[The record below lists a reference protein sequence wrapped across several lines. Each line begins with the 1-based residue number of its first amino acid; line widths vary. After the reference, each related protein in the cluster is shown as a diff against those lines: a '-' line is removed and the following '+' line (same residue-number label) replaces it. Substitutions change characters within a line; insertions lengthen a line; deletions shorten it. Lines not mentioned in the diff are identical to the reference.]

1 MRARYLRIFIST
13 SLALGAPNALSQAAP
28 PGLQAAVDAA
38 WQRSPQGRTLEARRD
53 EMRAGSDAARSWIA
67 GSPTIGLAQRSDRWN
82 EHNGVR
88 ETEVSVSAP
97 LWLPRQQS
105 ARRNFAASSTEDLE
119 AQIAHARLA
128 LAGEVRE
135 RLWAAAAA
143 REALNEAQDH
153 QDHLEAIAEEVKW
166 RVDAGDLARIDGIL
180 AQQEVLAA
188 KGAVS
193 IAEAALQEALARY
206 RILTGQA
213 DLPPAEPEP
222 IAGAMRDP
230 HPRMAAARTALQRAH
245 ASLGVVNSTRSEP
258 PSVGVSMR
266 RERDDAASAPASSV
280 AFVVQIPVG
289 TSARN
294 RPLETAAHT
303 EIEAATAELAQA
315 EAALHADIDL
325 ARQQLAAS
333 RQALDAASA
342 RLALASEHTAL
353 VEKAFR
359 LGERG
364 LAELLRSQ
372 SQLHDAEFA
381 ESQQRVAVGRAHA
394 RLNQALGVTP

>member
-1 MRARYLRIFIST
+1 MRAHYLRFCIST
-13 SLALGAPNALSQAAP
+13 ALALAAPMAFSQAGP
-28 PGLQAAVDAA
+28 SGLNAAVDAA
-38 WQRSPQGRTLEARRD
+38 WQRSPQGRTLEARRN
-53 EMRAGSDAARSWIA
+53 EMLAGRDAARSWLA
-67 GSPTIGLAQRSDRWN
+67 GSPTLGLAQRSDRWN
-82 EHNGVR
+82 EQNGVR

-97 LWLPRQQS
+97 VWLPRQQS

-119 AQIAHARLA
+119 AQIASARLA

-135 RLWAAAAA
+135 RLWAVAAA

-153 QDHLEAIAEEVKW
+153 QDHLEAIAEEVMR
-166 RVDAGDLARIDGIL
+166 RVEAGDLARIDTVL

-193 IAEAALQEALARY
+193 TAQAALQETLARY
-206 RILTGQA
+206 RVLTGQA
-213 DLPPAEPEP
+213 DIPAAEPEP
-222 IAGAMRDP
+222 IAADMREP
-230 HPRMAAARTALQRAH
+230 HPRMTAARTALQRSQ
-245 ASLGVVNSTRSEP
+245 ASLGVVRSTRSEP

-280 AFVVQIPVG
+280 AFVVQIPIG

-303 EIEAATAELAQA
+303 EIETASAELAQA
-315 EAALHADIDL
+315 EATLHADIEL

-333 RQALDAASA
+333 RQALEAASS
-342 RLALASEHTAL
+342 RLALAMEHTAL

-381 ESQQRVAVGRAHA
+381 ESQQRVAVGLAHA